1 MSLLQAYLR
10 NPKTKHI
17 LSRRPGDKGFSLIE
31 LVVVVAVLAILAAVA
46 IPQFTSINDKAAVA
60 AAQNSLAQIVKECAV
75 KKANM
80 ESETFLVPKL
90 AAYTITEPAANA
102 TTNLATCA
110 GNANSQIV
118 MTASN
123 DPVLDA
129 AGNPT
134 IDADGKVI
142 VSFANTLIPQTI
154 QINVLTGEKTCAAGA
169 ADTTGKFCDGGR
181 W

>member
-10 NPKTKHI
+10 NPKTQRV
-17 LSRRPGDKGFSLIE
+17 LSRKPGDKGFSLIE

-80 ESETFLVPKL
+80 ETETFLLPQL
-90 AAYTITEPAANA
+90 NSYTITSPADDDSDNYVTCSGNA
-102 TTNLATCA
+102 TSL
-110 GNANSQIV
+110 IV
-118 MTASN
+118 MTATQVAGPPDEN
-123 DPVLDA
+123 GDP
-129 AGNPT
+129 T
-134 IDADGKVI
+134 Q
-142 VSFANTLIPQTI
+142 VSANTLIPSRI
-154 QINVLTGEKTCAAGA
+154 RINVQTGEKTCTAGTT
-169 ADTTGKFCDGGR
+169 DTDNKFCTADGR

>member
-10 NPKTKHI
+10 NPKTQRV
-17 LSRRPGDKGFSLIE
+17 LSRKPGDKGFSLIE

-80 ESETFLVPKL
+80 ESEMFLVPKL
-90 AAYTITEPAANA
+90 AAYEITAPGANA
-102 TTNLATCA
+102 NNQAVCS
-110 GNANSQIV
+110 GSNSNQIV

-129 AGNPT
+129 QGNPT
-134 IDADGKVI
+134 FDNTGAAI
-142 VSFANTLIPQTI
+142 VTFANTLIPETI
-154 QINVLTGEKTCAAGA
+154 EINVLTGEKTCTAGST
-169 ADTTGKFCDGGR
+169 DTNGKFCDGGR

>member
-1 MSLLQAYLR
+1 MSLLQAYLCS
-10 NPKTKHI
+10 PKTQRV

-80 ESETFLVPKL
+80 ETEEFLAPNL
-90 AAYTITEPAANA
+90 SLYTVTSPTPDA
-102 TTNLATCA
+102 TTGMASCA
-110 GNANSQIV
+110 GTSNLIAL
-118 MTASN
+118 TATNTSTT
-123 DPVLDA
+123 P
-129 AGNPT
+129 AGGGTPT
-134 IDADGKVI
+134 TTYT
-142 VSFANTLIPQTI
+142 NTLIPSAI
-154 QINVLTGEKTCAAGA
+154 NINVLTGAKGCTPGTT
-169 ADTTGKFCDGGR
+169 DTDYKFCTSAGR